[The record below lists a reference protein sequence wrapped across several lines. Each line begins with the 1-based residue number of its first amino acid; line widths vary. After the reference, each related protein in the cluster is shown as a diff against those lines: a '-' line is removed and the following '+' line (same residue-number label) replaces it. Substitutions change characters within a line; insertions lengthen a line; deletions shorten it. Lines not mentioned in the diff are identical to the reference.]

1 MMLSLIM
8 IMVMIM
14 LMFQQHQST
23 KCAQN
28 VRFKLHVAC
37 RKWLLSPS
45 KPKANVQ
52 NPFIAKL
59 IPQQGNQLAHSIQKQ
74 KVKEMSF
81 KKKFQDSLCQFLS
94 RPDQLRDFLNVTKG
108 LLTTG
113 MHYDEE
119 YVEFLML
126 LNMLYRSS

>member
-8 IMVMIM
+8 IIVKIMVI
-14 LMFQQHQST
+14 FQPHQST
-23 KCAQN
+23 KCTQH

-37 RKWLLSPS
+37 QKCLWPPS

-59 IPQQGNQLAHSIQKQ
+59 KNQQGNWLAHSIQKQ

-81 KKKFQDSLCQFLS
+81 KNNF
-94 RPDQLRDFLNVTKG
+94 
-108 LLTTG
+108 
-113 MHYDEE
+113 
-119 YVEFLML
+119 
-126 LNMLYRSS
+126 